1 MHPLDSLV
9 TNIKTGN
16 FPAFQA
22 LVYGFLKSVP
32 ARFLDSLPGGG
43 INTAISEDGHT
54 LMHMAAH
61 GKDPRFVSYLAKLG
75 ANPNLLDATGFPPLF
90 YAFLMTNIET
100 IRVLLQLGAHPEQEL
115 PDHSYLLELAILN
128 KNEEVTRL
136 LCQYGAN
143 PNRKLKTGITP
154 FILAIRQNSIP
165 VLRILLSFGVRLD
178 IPVQGHYPTEYAILF
193 DTPKILSILLEAGAA
208 VNQSCKGL
216 HTDFTNNLYM
226 VALAENRL
234 ECLSVLNDW
243 GCDPFY
249 AVDPKVFGPWHF
261 VGDNVEVFR
270 LLLEN
275 PHFQKRPLGDVVFF
289 SRDIKN
295 PADRLSLIRTAIK
308 KGLPHIEEGNVPT
321 ILKTAG
327 FITSAILKLL
337 VRSGDSVNTIGPCGS
352 TPLFFALA
360 QNNAPVVKTL
370 IAMGADVNVR
380 LSKDM
385 NFSRALAKGKIIRTF
400 LPALSTPLHLAMRI
414 GNLTLIRLL
423 IEKGA
428 DISALDGDNR
438 SILHYASPL
447 LLHPDDFAY
456 LLSAIKG
463 TLDPNLRDTNGQTP
477 FMRFAK
483 TADFTDIATIRNSFL
498 QFIQAGADPNLLD
511 ENGET
516 ILMNAFRTGDKQVFQ
531 NLLDAVTG
539 FVDLNATNSSGSTL
553 LHLLCAKTD
562 CDRDI
567 ASAFLHP
574 NADFLKES
582 PFPQIAGLP
591 PDPTRKNR
599 NGLTAYELAVQ
610 KQDPHSFLFSALQ
623 PPRP

>member
-1 MHPLDSLV
+1 MHPIDSLV

-75 ANPNLLDATGFPPLF
+75 ANPNVLDATGFPPLF

-100 IRVLLQLGAHPEQEL
+100 IRTLLQLGANPEQEL
-115 PDHSYLLELAILN
+115 ADHSFLLELAVIN
-128 KNEEVTRL
+128 KNEEETRL

-143 PNRKLKTGITP
+143 PNRKLKSGATP
-154 FILAIRQNSIP
+154 LVLAIREGSIP
-165 VLRILLSFGVRLD
+165 ILRVLLSFGARLD
-178 IPVQGHYPTEYAILF
+178 TPVQGHYPTEYAIF
-193 DTPKILSILLEAGAA
+193 FHNPKMLSALLEAGAA

-216 HTDFTNNLYM
+216 QSNFFDNLYLIAM
-226 VALAENRL
+226 AENQL

-261 VGDNVEVFR
+261 VSDNVEVFR

-289 SRDIKN
+289 SRDIRN

-308 KGLPHIEEGNVPT
+308 KGLPHIEEGNVPA

-327 FITSAILKLL
+327 FITPAILKLL
-337 VRSGDSVNTIGPCGS
+337 VRSGDSVNTIGPRNS

-370 IAMGADVNVR
+370 VAMGADVNAR

-385 NFSRALAKGKIIRTF
+385 NFSRALAKGKIISTF
-400 LPALSTPLHLAMRI
+400 LPAHSTPLHLAMRI
-414 GNLTLIRLL
+414 GNPSLIRLL

-428 DISALDGDNR
+428 DVAALDGDNR
-438 SILHYASPL
+438 SILHYAAPL

-456 LLSAIKG
+456 LLSATKG
-463 TLDPNLRDTNGQTP
+463 SLDPNLRDADGQTP

-483 TADFTDIATIRNSFL
+483 TADFTDIAAVRNSFL
-498 QFIQAGADPNLLD
+498 QFIQAGANPNLLD

-516 ILMNAFRTGDKQVFQ
+516 ILMHAFRTGDKHAFQ

-539 FVDLNATNSSGSTL
+539 FVDLNSTNSSGSNL

-562 CDRDI
+562 CDQDI
-567 ASAFLHP
+567 AFAFLHP
-574 NADFLKES
+574 NAAFLKES
-582 PFPQIAGLP
+582 PFPQIAAMP

-599 NGLTAYELAVQ
+599 NGLTAYELAAQ
-610 KQDPHSFLFSALQ
+610 KQDPNSFLFSALQ